1 MTFTTLTHKR
11 TFIVSIAP
19 NEDIIESLKQFVKE
33 QEITSGYLVGIGA
46 VKSVR
51 VAHYRVS
58 DKKYTERTI
67 KKPLEVTNIT
77 GIITKDK
84 AHVHITA
91 GNQLFR
97 GYGGHLVKAIV
108 AAACEIIVVAT
119 EEEIGR
125 KHDEAVGL
133 ELLSLE

>member
-1 MTFTTLTHKR
+1 MTFSTLTPKR

-19 NEDIIESLKQFVKE
+19 NEDIVESLKQLVKE
-33 QEITSGYLVGIGA
+33 QEIKSGYLVGIGA
-46 VKSVR
+46 VKSAR

-58 DKKYTERTI
+58 DKKYTERAI
-67 KKPLEVTNIT
+67 KKSLEVTNIT
-77 GIITKDK
+77 GIITMDK
-84 AHVHITA
+84 VHVHITA

-97 GYGGHLVKAIV
+97 GYGGHLVRAVV

-125 KHDEAVGL
+125 KFSEEIGL
-133 ELLSLE
+133 DLLDL